1 MAKITE
7 YKVTKPMH
15 NPAHPGEVLQEIVVQ
30 GLQMKVSDAAK
41 KLGVDRTTLSRLMHG
56 HIAVSIEMALRLAK
70 ALNTTPQFWL
80 NMQQNYDLAQM
91 QTQNLD
97 LSRVGRL
104 SAGGFALA

>member
-1 MAKITE
+1 MAKIAE

-15 NPAHPGEVLQEIVVQ
+15 KPAHPGEMLQEIVVQ

-80 NMQQNYDLAQM
+80 NMQQNYDLAQI

-104 SAGGFALA
+104 SADGYALA